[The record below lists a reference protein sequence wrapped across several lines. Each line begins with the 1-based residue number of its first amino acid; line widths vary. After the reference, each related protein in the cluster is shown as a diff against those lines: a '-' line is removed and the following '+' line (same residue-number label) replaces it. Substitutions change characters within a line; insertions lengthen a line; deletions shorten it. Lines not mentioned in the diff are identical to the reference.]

1 MSSSHGFSVKQPVSI
16 WNKAIEVNFKD
27 LFKSVAKTIV
37 SAKIGKTDTA
47 INSLVDGVAAFK
59 FKEDAGQMAWL
70 LIYRS
75 ITRALFMLVEENA
88 ALFREV
94 TRGFASL
101 AGEIDFD
108 DEQLKEIE
116 EKINWSIDASE
127 LKIDSDFF
135 ERPKVLPIIPELKTL
150 FSSWFE
156 EFGLDKT
163 KADSLGERF
172 PSYFVFALNEEWRTE
187 REKYKRIET
196 EVDTPFTKATQI
208 EESWFRYHAF
218 LQKRIDE
225 PMFQEAFG
233 LRQVYVPL
241 CAYYEREPEKKS
253 DQQTREHGLWR
264 EREVEKVVVELDNAL
279 DDWLAD
285 ENRLEG
291 IRILSGGPGFGKSSV
306 AKMFAARQ
314 VDKTDRR
321 ILFIPLHLVSKLSD
335 NLADI
340 VGAFVK
346 EEGFQH
352 NPLDAENGD
361 EHLLIIFD
369 GLDELSSQG
378 KIGAE
383 VAQQFM
389 RVVEQ
394 AVNAANTRIAKL
406 KVLICG
412 RDLAVQSSGSNLLTS
427 TKTLHLLPYYLNRGN
442 DEFIDEKKLLD
453 DDRRN
458 QWWRQYGKLTGENYE
473 GLPKELN
480 RENLSEVM
488 SLPLLNY
495 LVALSYRGGR
505 IKFDAETNIN
515 LIYEDLLQSVF
526 TRRGVWADE
535 QHPTLRGVKQIDFFR
550 ILEEVALTTWHN
562 GGRKVTLRE
571 IEQQCRNNGLGIL
584 LDEFRK
590 NAEEGVA
597 DLLVAFYFKKSGF
610 RDVAGNETFEFT
622 HKSFGEYLTAR
633 RIVRVAEKIVKE
645 RKDRQAD
652 YNNGWDEVTA
662 LVEWIKICGKS
673 AMDLYLLEFVRREIA
688 LKDSEVLKEWQQN
701 FCDLISFL
709 LKNGTPMEKLVP
721 RLDTFRE
728 DFEQSRNAEETL
740 LAIANACALS
750 NEQLLNIAFPD
761 KYSLGTW
768 LTKLFQIPN
777 VSKVITPFL
786 LSFLNAKGTILNFQF
801 LWRVNLKNTNLR
813 DANLR
818 GANLEDANL
827 EDAILPFADL
837 EGANLKSAYL
847 RESIL
852 LHANLEYAVLTFA
865 NLFRANLEYAVLT
878 FANFED
884 AVLEGANLSGAD
896 LIGANLKNAYLEN
909 SNLEFANLRDA
920 NLEGAILLHANLKD
934 AIIEGANFENANLQ
948 EAFWIDGKRV
958 KTGKYPNLNFYD
970 EQKDSDEV

>member
-1 MSSSHGFSVKQPVSI
+1 MSQSHGFSVKQPVSI

-37 SAKIGKTDTA
+37 SAKLGKTDTA

-75 ITRALFMLVEENA
+75 IARALFMLVEENA

-101 AGEIDFD
+101 ADEIDFD
-108 DEQLKEIE
+108 DSQLKEIE
-116 EKINWSIDASE
+116 EQINWSIDASE
-127 LKIDSDFF
+127 LKIDRDFF
-135 ERPKVLPIIPELKTL
+135 QRPKELPIIPELKTL

-156 EFGLDKT
+156 NFGLEKT
-163 KADSLGERF
+163 KAVSLGERF
-172 PSYFVFALNEEWRTE
+172 PSYFVFALNEEWRLE
-187 REKYKRIET
+187 RKKYELIEK

-241 CAYYEREPEKKS
+241 CAYYEREPEKIS
-253 DQQTREHGLWR
+253 DKQTREHSLWR
-264 EREVEKVVVELDNAL
+264 EREVEKVVVELDDAL
-279 DDWLAD
+279 DDWLTD
-285 ENRLEG
+285 EDRLEG
-291 IRILSGGPGFGKSSV
+291 IRMLSGGPGFGKSSV
-306 AKMFAARQ
+306 AKMFADRQ

-340 VGAFVK
+340 LGAFAK
-346 EEGFQH
+346 EEGFRH

-361 EHLLIIFD
+361 QRLLIIFD

-394 AVNAANTRIAKL
+394 AVSTANTRKSKL

-412 RDLAVQSSGSNLLTS
+412 RDLAIQSRGSQLLTS
-427 TKTLHLLPYYLNRGN
+427 TKTLHLLPYYLDKGK

-473 GLPKELN
+473 QLPKELD
-480 RENLSEVM
+480 RDNLSEVTG
-488 SLPLLNY
+488 LPLLNY

-505 IKFDAETNIN
+505 IKFDNQTNIN

-526 TRRGVWADE
+526 KRRGVWAAE
-535 QHPTLRGVKQIDFFR
+535 QHPTLRGVKQADFFR

-571 IEQQCRNNGLGIL
+571 IEEQCCNSGLGFL

-590 NAEEGVA
+590 NAEQGVA

-610 RDVAGNETFEFT
+610 RDVEGNETFEFT

-633 RIVRVAEKIVKE
+633 RIVRAAEKIVKE
-645 RKDRQAD
+645 RKDRQID
-652 YNNGWDEVTA
+652 YNDGWDDVTA

-673 AMDLYLLEFVRREIA
+673 AIDRYLLEFIRREVA
-688 LKDSEVLKEWQQN
+688 LKDSEILKEWQQN
-701 FCDLISFL
+701 FCDLIVFL
-709 LKNGTPMEKLVP
+709 LRNGTPMEKLAP
-721 RLDTFRE
+721 RLSTFRE
-728 DFEQSRNAEETL
+728 DFEQSRNSEEAL
-740 LAIANACALS
+740 LAFANACAIS
-750 NEQLLNIAFPD
+750 NEQLLNISFPD
-761 KYSLGTW
+761 KYSLGIW
-768 LTKLFQIPN
+768 LTKLFHPAN
-777 VSKVITPFL
+777 VYKVITPFL
-786 LSFLNAKGTILNFQF
+786 LSYLNAKATMLTCQV
-801 LWRVNLKNTNLR
+801 LLEVNLEH
-813 DANLR
+813 
-818 GANLEDANL
+818 ANLEHANL
-827 EDAILPFADL
+827 EVAIL
-837 EGANLKSAYL
+837 EGANLEGAYL
-847 RESIL
+847 QEAYLQGASLRGASL
-852 LHANLEYAVLTFA
+852 RNANLKGAALHETELKFA
-865 NLFRANLEYAVLT
+865 N
-878 FANFED
+878 
-884 AVLEGANLSGAD
+884 LEGANLE
-896 LIGANLKNAYLEN
+896 GANLEEANLVNAIWIDGNRIKGGEYP
-909 SNLEFANLRDA
+909 NLEFY
-920 NLEGAILLHANLKD
+920 E
-934 AIIEGANFENANLQ
+934 E
-948 EAFWIDGKRV
+948 
-958 KTGKYPNLNFYD
+958 D
-970 EQKDSDEV
+970 ESS